1 QVWTTDLAIDHQL
14 PGGLLGT
21 LELVYGKD
29 IHAIVMRN
37 ADLRAPVG
45 TVPGPDGRPFYGS
58 CVFAANCPT
67 GLPPGGA
74 ELNPD
79 GGAGIYVL
87 DNTSDGHSVNVTAQL
102 RKQFASGLSTSSGYS
117 FTDACINLQWT
128 EFSIVLWS
136 TEPVKGVGD
145 NSQLSF

>member
-1 QVWTTDLAIDHQL
+1 
-14 PGGLLGT
+14 
-21 LELVYGKD
+21 
-29 IHAIVMRN
+29 IVMRT
-37 ADLRAPVG
+37 ADLRAPVA

-58 CVFAANCPT
+58 CVFGAANCPT

-102 RKQFASGLSTSSGYS
+102 RKNFASGLSTSIGYS
-117 FTDACINLQWT
+117 FTDARNNLKST
-128 EFSIVLWS
+128 EIASVLWQN
-136 TEPVKGVGD
+136 EPVKGDPNKRSEERRVGKEGRKVRA
-145 NSQLSF
+145 